1 MISSPAIAIIGCR
14 ILSPG
19 AADSFKL
26 SIVFVT
32 RPAYSQ
38 LGEWYQVVLKSFGSL
53 CEIMVSP
60 LAFYFDHLE
69 KENCSCLNFLR
80 FNLSNFNNNGKCYYI
95 NGSRRSRKTALAVI
109 NKEKKM

>member
-1 MISSPAIAIIGCR
+1 M
-14 ILSPG
+14 
-19 AADSFKL
+19 
-26 SIVFVT
+26 T

-38 LGEWYQVVLKSFGSL
+38 LDEWYQVILKSFGSL

-109 NKEKKM
+109 NKEKKNVKQE

>member
-1 MISSPAIAIIGCR
+1 M
-14 ILSPG
+14 
-19 AADSFKL
+19 
-26 SIVFVT
+26 T

-38 LGEWYQVVLKSFGSL
+38 LDEWYQVILKSFGSL

-109 NKEKKM
+109 NKEKKKCETRMKNLPPKILKSDKSVRKNEKRLY